1 MGMAWRRDE
10 VSLCFV
16 LLGFG
21 GVARLQDVLSDAQ
34 RLYDRMMSFWN
45 GKGGQPTRPGAP
57 VAAKAENRGLKRAWE
72 AAPEGTPLSSHAS
85 LRNCLCLGKV
95 RLARPILPEIRGKE
109 NPART
114 RRARR
119 RSFRAS
125 VLRVGNLATK
135 RASAQVSTR
144 SAGLDGAVMFVF
156 SQVAMPAK
164 RRKAGRSQRARNQ

>member
-1 MGMAWRRDE
+1 MPRAKWEDLSGKLGEAFDLGIASRRDE

-21 GVARLQDVLSDAQ
+21 GVARLQDVLRDAQ
-34 RLYDRMMSFWN
+34 QLYDRMMSFWN

-85 LRNCLCLGKV
+85 LRKYLCLGKV
-95 RLARPILPEIRGKE
+95 RLARPILPEIRGKG

-135 RASAQVSTR
+135 RASALVSIR
-144 SAGLDGAVMFVF
+144 SAGGDGAVMFLF
-156 SQVAMPAK
+156 C
-164 RRKAGRSQRARNQ
+164 R